1 MNAFTSFDWR
11 CNFIREF
18 VLLWFSFL
26 FSGAVSGMAG
36 DAVACRGVAGAIIK
50 LKKGTGAGA
59 GAVVSEVNFTFLLR
73 RS

>member
-36 DAVACRGVAGAIIK
+36 DAGACRGVAGAIIK
-50 LKKGTGAGA
+50 
-59 GAVVSEVNFTFLLR
+59 
-73 RS
+73 